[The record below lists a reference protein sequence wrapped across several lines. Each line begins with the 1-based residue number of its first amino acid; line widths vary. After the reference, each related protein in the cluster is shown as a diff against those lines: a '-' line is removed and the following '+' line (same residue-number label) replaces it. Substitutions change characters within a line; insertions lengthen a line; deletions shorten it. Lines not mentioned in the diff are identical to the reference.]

1 MMDARF
7 NYTERKDFPFR
18 IIANDEDVVQ
28 GTGRPRL
35 YWGARE
41 GLKITPDLVMLS
53 SLVAIKLQML
63 SESTVLN
70 LCSNFHKMMLSVLQ
84 VGGSR
89 SKQNYLE
96 GLKDNDNPKFR
107 MRCGL

>member
-1 MMDARF
+1 
-7 NYTERKDFPFR
+7 
-18 IIANDEDVVQ
+18 
-28 GTGRPRL
+28 
-35 YWGARE
+35 
-41 GLKITPDLVMLS
+41 MLS

-70 LCSNFHKMMLSVLQ
+70 LCSSFHKMIYGMLE

-89 SKQNYLE
+89 SKQNYVE

-107 MRCGL
+107 MKCSWG

>member
-1 MMDARF
+1 MMKMLCKEPGDLGF
-7 NYTERKDFPFR
+7 
-18 IIANDEDVVQ
+18 
-28 GTGRPRL
+28 TG
-35 YWGARE
+35 GARE

-107 MRCGL
+107 MRCSF